1 MSKPKYKIGEK
12 VEVKNVDTGIVC
24 DAFEYGGK
32 WRYRVK
38 TQRIMICAFEDVI
51 KPVGGFEDCAELE
64 EQYEEQVKQDN
75 KDDMVN
81 APKHYT
87 QNGDNECIDVMRW
100 LFGDEAVM
108 AFCRCN
114 IFKYRFRAGLKN
126 GETDINKAVWYENY
140 LHKMLQEQSNGKDLR

>member
-1 MSKPKYKIGEK
+1 MSEPKFKVGDIVKHKVYGVGQVRSVDSRGDYDVVCGDEQRLITCKEK
-12 VEVKNVDTGIVC
+12 CLVPFFLQDNE
-24 DAFEYGGK
+24 
-32 WRYRVK
+32 
-38 TQRIMICAFEDVI
+38 EDV
-51 KPVGGFEDCAELE
+51 
-64 EQYEEQVKQDN
+64 
-75 KDDMVN
+75 VN
-81 APKHYT
+81 SPKHYT

-140 LHKMLQEQSNGKDLR
+140 LHKMLQEQANEKDLR

>member
-1 MSKPKYKIGEK
+1 MSEPKFKAGDIVKHK
-12 VEVKNVDTGIVC
+12 VYGVGQVRNVDSCGDYDVVC
-24 DAFEYGGK
+24 GAE
-32 WRYRVK
+32 
-38 TQRIMICAFEDVI
+38 QRLITCKEKYLVPFFLQDNEEDV
-51 KPVGGFEDCAELE
+51 
-64 EQYEEQVKQDN
+64 
-75 KDDMVN
+75 VN
-81 APKHYT
+81 SPKHYT

-140 LHKMLQEQSNGKDLR
+140 LHKMLQEHSNEKDLR